1 MSVAEAALS
10 GTRGERVERVAV
22 IGTGLIGASLG
33 LAVRRAGLTRHVAG
47 YDTDPDEL
55 AGAVERG
62 AVTEPASSA
71 AAAVADADIVWL
83 AVPASAVPHVA
94 AEVGP
99 AMASGAILT
108 DAASVKSRVVD
119 ALQAAAPPE
128 VHVIGGHPMAGSA
141 EVGAAHA
148 SAELFV
154 GATWLLTPTTHTD
167 AEAYRRLHG
176 MVAALGARVIAVAPE
191 RHDLLVA
198 VVSHLPQLAATTL
211 MNLAADRARD
221 DHAGL
226 LLLAA
231 GGFRDATRVAAS
243 NPDLWLDICAENR
256 EAIVAVLDEYR
267 DRIDALRTSL
277 AKAEDA
283 QLRDELAAARAARRD
298 MPRKTVPEGSLV
310 ELRLAIP
317 DRPGVLAEVTT
328 TVGRAG
334 VNIEDLGIEHAPEG
348 GQGRLLLVLAGEE
361 AAATARRALESHGFD
376 VWIERP

>member
-1 MSVAEAALS
+1 MSADAPALG
-10 GTRGERVERVAV
+10 GTRGEPVERVAV

-33 LAVRRAGLTRHVAG
+33 LAMRRAGLARHVVG
-47 YDTDPDEL
+47 YDIDAGEL
-55 AGAVERG
+55 AAAVDRG
-62 AVTEPASSA
+62 AVTEPAGSA
-71 AAAVADADIVWL
+71 AAAAAEADVVWL
-83 AVPASAVPHVA
+83 AVPASAVGQVA

-99 AMASGAILT
+99 AMADGAILT

-119 ALQAAAPPE
+119 ALQAASPPA

-141 EVGAAHA
+141 ETGAAHA
-148 SAELFV
+148 TGELFV

-167 AEAYRRLHG
+167 TEAYRRLHG

-211 MNLAADRARD
+211 MNLAADWARH

-267 DRIDALRTSL
+267 DRVDALRASL
-277 AKAEDA
+277 AKADDA

-298 MPRKTVPEGSLV
+298 MPRKTVAEGALV

-334 VNIEDLGIEHAPEG
+334 INIEDLGIEHAPEG
-348 GQGRLLLVLAGEE
+348 GQGRLLLVLAGDE
-361 AAATARRALESHGFD
+361 AAATARRALEDQGFD

>member
-1 MSVAEAALS
+1 MSA
-10 GTRGERVERVAV
+10 GGEGARPLVERVAV
-22 IGTGLIGASLG
+22 IGTGLVGASIG
-33 LAVRRAGLTRHVAG
+33 LAVRRAGLCRRVAG
-47 YDTDPDEL
+47 YDVDGGEL
-55 AGAVERG
+55 ATAVERG
-62 AVTEPASSA
+62 AVTDPARSA
-71 AAAVADADIVWL
+71 AEAAADADVVWL
-83 AVPASAVPHVA
+83 AVPVSAVESVA

-99 AMASGAILT
+99 AMRAGAILS
-108 DAASVKSRVVD
+108 DSASVKSRVVE
-119 ALQAAAPPE
+119 ALQVGAPPQ

-141 EVGAAHA
+141 ETGAAHA

-167 AEAYRRLHG
+167 PEAYRRLHG

-221 DHAGL
+221 EHAGL

-243 NPDLWLDICAENR
+243 NPDLWSEICAENR

-267 DRIDALRTSL
+267 DRLETLRASL
-277 AKAEDA
+277 AKADDE

-298 MPRKTVPEGSLV
+298 LPRKTVPEGALV
-310 ELRLAIP
+310 ELLLAIP

-334 VNIEDLGIEHAPEG
+334 VNIEDLAIEHAPEG
-348 GQGRLLLVLAGEE
+348 GQGRLRLVLAGDE
-361 AAATARRALESHGFD
+361 AAAAARRALEAQGFD
-376 VWIERP
+376 VWVERP